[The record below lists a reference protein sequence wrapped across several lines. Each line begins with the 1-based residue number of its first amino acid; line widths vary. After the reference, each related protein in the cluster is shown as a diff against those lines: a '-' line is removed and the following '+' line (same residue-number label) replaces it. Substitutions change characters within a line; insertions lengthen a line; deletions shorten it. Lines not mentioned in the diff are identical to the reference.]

1 MSKILIIGSSYTIK
15 STFKKKY
22 LIDELTFLDFR
33 QLWDKRELQQF
44 DKIILSGFH
53 RKILNKNKYII
64 NTYIEEYNDLIVY
77 LLKHCT
83 ELYLIST
90 FIPNKISFSRVVFF
104 YQNLLIKIFS
114 HKNLYVLSFP
124 KIIDSSF
131 KEKISYKILNFFK
144 ISLTEQDYLIKHTEK
159 FILKQI
165 SKPRYFFLKIPR
177 NMFLERFLRIL
188 DVNLDKKDV
197 KFK

>member
-15 STFKKKY
+15 DTFKKKY

-53 RKILNKNKYII
+53 RKILNKNKNII
-64 NTYIEEYNDLIVY
+64 NTYIEEYNNFVIY

-90 FIPNKISFSRVVFF
+90 FIPNKISFSRVVYF
-104 YQNLLIKIFS
+104 YQNLIIKIFS
-114 HKNLYVLSFP
+114 YKNMFVLSFP

-131 KEKISYKILNFFK
+131 KEKISYKILNIFK
-144 ISLTEQDYLIKHTEK
+144 INFTEQNYLIKYTEE

-177 NMFLERFLRIL
+177 NMFLERLLRIL
-188 DVNLDKKDV
+188 DVNFQKKEV
-197 KFK
+197 

>member
-15 STFKKKY
+15 DTFKKKY

-33 QLWDKRELQQF
+33 QLWDERKLQQF

-53 RKILNKNKYII
+53 RKILNKNKNII
-64 NTYIEEYNDLIVY
+64 NTYIEEYNNFVIY

-104 YQNLLIKIFS
+104 YQNLIIKIFS
-114 HKNLYVLSFP
+114 YKNIFILSFP

-165 SKPRYFFLKIPR
+165 SKPKYFFLKIPR
-177 NMFLERFLRIL
+177 TMFLERLLRIL
-188 DVNLDKKDV
+188 DVNLQKKEV
-197 KFK
+197 

>member
-15 STFKKKY
+15 DTFKKKY

-33 QLWDKRELQQF
+33 QLWDERKLQQF

-53 RKILNKNKYII
+53 RKILNKNKNII
-64 NTYIEEYNDLIVY
+64 NTYIEEYNNFVIY

-104 YQNLLIKIFS
+104 YQNLIIKIFS
-114 HKNLYVLSFP
+114 YKNIFILSFP

-131 KEKISYKILNFFK
+131 KEKISYKILNIFK
-144 ISLTEQDYLIKHTEK
+144 ISFTEQNYLIKHTEK

-165 SKPRYFFLKIPR
+165 SKPKYFFLKIPR
-177 NMFLERFLRIL
+177 TMFLERLLRIL
-188 DVNLDKKDV
+188 DVNLQKKEV
-197 KFK
+197 

>member
-15 STFKKKY
+15 NTFKKKY

-53 RKILNKNKYII
+53 RKILNKNKNII
-64 NTYIEEYNDLIVY
+64 NTYIEEYNNFIIY
-77 LLKHCT
+77 LLNHCT

-90 FIPNKISFSRVVFF
+90 FIPNKISFSIVVYF
-104 YQNLLIKIFS
+104 YQNLIIKIFS
-114 HKNLYVLSFP
+114 YKNIFVLSFP

-131 KEKISYKILNFFK
+131 KEKISYKILNIFK
-144 ISLTEQDYLIKHTEK
+144 INFTEQNYLIKYTEE

-177 NMFLERFLRIL
+177 NMFLERLLRIL
-188 DVNLDKKDV
+188 DVNFQKKEV
-197 KFK
+197 

>member
-15 STFKKKY
+15 NTFKKKY

-53 RKILNKNKYII
+53 RKILNKNKNII
-64 NTYIEEYNDLIVY
+64 NTYIEEYNNFIIY
-77 LLKHCT
+77 LLNHCT

-90 FIPNKISFSRVVFF
+90 FIPNKISFSRVVYF
-104 YQNLLIKIFS
+104 YQNLVIKIFS
-114 HKNLYVLSFP
+114 YKNIFVLSFP

-131 KEKISYKILNFFK
+131 KEKISYKILNIFK
-144 ISLTEQDYLIKHTEK
+144 INFTEQNYLIKYTEE

-177 NMFLERFLRIL
+177 NMFLERLLRIL
-188 DVNLDKKDV
+188 VVNFQKKEV
-197 KFK
+197 

>member
-15 STFKKKY
+15 NTFKKKY

-33 QLWDKRELQQF
+33 QLWYKRELQQF

-53 RKILNKNKYII
+53 RKILNKNNNII
-64 NTYIEEYNDLIVY
+64 KTYIEEYNDFVIY

-90 FIPNKISFSRVVFF
+90 FIPNKVSFSRVVFF

-114 HKNLYVLSFP
+114 YKNMYVLSFP
-124 KIIDSSF
+124 KIIDSGF

-177 NMFLERFLRIL
+177 NMFLERLLRIL
-188 DVNLDKKDV
+188 DVNLEKKDA
-197 KFK
+197 

>member
-1 MSKILIIGSSYTIK
+1 VSKILIIGSSYTIK

-22 LIDELTFLDFR
+22 LIDELTFIDFR
-33 QLWDKRELQQF
+33 QLWNKRELQQF

-64 NTYIEEYNDLIVY
+64 NTYIEEYNDLILY

-90 FIPNKISFSRVVFF
+90 FIPNKVSFSRVVFF

-114 HKNLYVLSFP
+114 YKNMYVLSFP
-124 KIIDSSF
+124 KIIDSGF

-177 NMFLERFLRIL
+177 NMFLERLLRIL
-188 DVNLDKKDV
+188 DVNLEKKDA
-197 KFK
+197 

>member
-15 STFKKKY
+15 NTFKKKY

-53 RKILNKNKYII
+53 RKILNKNKNII
-64 NTYIEEYNDLIVY
+64 NTYIEEYNNFIIY
-77 LLKHCT
+77 LLNHCT

-104 YQNLLIKIFS
+104 YQNLIIKIFS
-114 HKNLYVLSFP
+114 YKNIFILSFP

-131 KEKISYKILNFFK
+131 KEKISYKILNIFK
-144 ISLTEQDYLIKHTEK
+144 ISFTEQNYLIKHTEK

-165 SKPRYFFLKIPR
+165 SKPKYFFLKIPR
-177 NMFLERFLRIL
+177 TMFLERLLRIL
-188 DVNLDKKDV
+188 DVNLQKKEV
-197 KFK
+197 

>member
-22 LIDELTFLDFR
+22 LYDELTFLDFR
-33 QLWDKRELQQF
+33 HLWDKRELKQF

-53 RKILNKNKYII
+53 RKILNKSNNIVNIYID
-64 NTYIEEYNDLIVY
+64 EYNNFIIY

-90 FIPNKISFSRVVFF
+90 FIPNKISFSRIVFF
-104 YQNLLIKIFS
+104 YQSLLIKIFS
-114 HKNLYVLSFP
+114 YKNVFILSFP
-124 KIIDSSF
+124 KIINSSF
-131 KEKISYKILNFFK
+131 KEKIIYKILKFFK

-159 FILKQI
+159 FILKDV
-165 SKPRYFFLKIPR
+165 SKPKYFFLKIPR
-177 NMFLERFLRIL
+177 NMFLERLLRIL
-188 DVNLDKKDV
+188 DINVQ
-197 KFK
+197 

>member
-15 STFKKKY
+15 NTFKKKY

-53 RKILNKNKYII
+53 RKILNKNKNII
-64 NTYIEEYNDLIVY
+64 NTYIEEYNNFIIY
-77 LLKHCT
+77 LLNHCT

-90 FIPNKISFSRVVFF
+90 FIPNKISFSRVVYF
-104 YQNLLIKIFS
+104 YQNLIIKIFS
-114 HKNLYVLSFP
+114 YKNMFVLSFP

-131 KEKISYKILNFFK
+131 KEKISYKILNIFK
-144 ISLTEQDYLIKHTEK
+144 INFTEQNYLIKYTEE

-177 NMFLERFLRIL
+177 NMFLERLLRIL
-188 DVNLDKKDV
+188 DVNFQKKEV
-197 KFK
+197 

>member
-15 STFKKKY
+15 NTFKKKY

-53 RKILNKNKYII
+53 RKILNKNKNII
-64 NTYIEEYNDLIVY
+64 NTYIEEYNNFIIY
-77 LLKHCT
+77 LLNHCT

-90 FIPNKISFSRVVFF
+90 FIPNKISFSRVVYF
-104 YQNLLIKIFS
+104 YQNLVIKIFS
-114 HKNLYVLSFP
+114 YKNIFVLSFP

-131 KEKISYKILNFFK
+131 KEKISYKILNIFK
-144 ISLTEQDYLIKHTEK
+144 INFTEQNYLIKYTEE

-177 NMFLERFLRIL
+177 NMFLERLLRIL
-188 DVNLDKKDV
+188 DVNFQKKEV
-197 KFK
+197 

>member
-15 STFKKKY
+15 NTFKKKY

-53 RKILNKNKYII
+53 RKILNKNKNII
-64 NTYIEEYNDLIVY
+64 NTYIEEYNNFVIY

-104 YQNLLIKIFS
+104 YQNLIIKIFS
-114 HKNLYVLSFP
+114 YKNIFILSFP

-131 KEKISYKILNFFK
+131 KEKISYKILNIFK
-144 ISLTEQDYLIKHTEK
+144 ISFTEQNYLIKHTEK

-165 SKPRYFFLKIPR
+165 SKPKYFFLKIPR
-177 NMFLERFLRIL
+177 TMFLERLLRIL
-188 DVNLDKKDV
+188 DVNLQKKEV
-197 KFK
+197 

>member
-22 LIDELTFLDFR
+22 LIDELTFMDFR
-33 QLWDKRELQQF
+33 QLWNKRELQQF

-64 NTYIEEYNDLIVY
+64 NTYIEEYNDLILY

-114 HKNLYVLSFP
+114 YKNMYVLSFP
-124 KIIDSSF
+124 KIIDSGF

-177 NMFLERFLRIL
+177 NMFLERLLRIL
-188 DVNLDKKDV
+188 DVNLEKKDA
-197 KFK
+197 

>member
-1 MSKILIIGSSYTIK
+1 VSKILIIGSSYIIK

-22 LIDELTFLDFR
+22 LIDELTFINFR
-33 QLWDKRELQQF
+33 QLWNKRELQQF

-53 RKILNKNKYII
+53 RKILNKNKHII
-64 NTYIEEYNDLIVY
+64 NTYIEEYNDFILY

-90 FIPNKISFSRVVFF
+90 FIPNKVSFSRVVFF

-114 HKNLYVLSFP
+114 HKNMYVLSFP
-124 KIIDSSF
+124 KIIDSGF
-131 KEKISYKILNFFK
+131 KEKISYRILNFFK

-177 NMFLERFLRIL
+177 NMFLERLLRIL
-188 DVNLDKKDV
+188 DVNLEKKDA
-197 KFK
+197 

>member
-15 STFKKKY
+15 NTFKKKY

-53 RKILNKNKYII
+53 RKILNENKNII
-64 NTYIEEYNDLIVY
+64 NTYIEEYNNFIIY
-77 LLKHCT
+77 LLNHCT

-90 FIPNKISFSRVVFF
+90 FIPNKISFSRVVYF
-104 YQNLLIKIFS
+104 YQNLIIEIFS
-114 HKNLYVLSFP
+114 YKNIFVLSFP

-131 KEKISYKILNFFK
+131 KEKISYKILNIFK
-144 ISLTEQDYLIKHTEK
+144 INFTEQNYLIKYTEK

-177 NMFLERFLRIL
+177 NMFLERLLRIL
-188 DVNLDKKDV
+188 DVNFQKKEV
-197 KFK
+197 

>member
-15 STFKKKY
+15 NTFKKKY

-53 RKILNKNKYII
+53 RKILNENKNII
-64 NTYIEEYNDLIVY
+64 NTYIEEYNNFIIY
-77 LLKHCT
+77 LLNHCT

-90 FIPNKISFSRVVFF
+90 FIPNKISFSRVVYF
-104 YQNLLIKIFS
+104 YQNLIIKIFS
-114 HKNLYVLSFP
+114 YKNIFVLSFP

-131 KEKISYKILNFFK
+131 KEKISYKILNIFK
-144 ISLTEQDYLIKHTEK
+144 INFTEQNYLIKYTEE

-177 NMFLERFLRIL
+177 NMFLERLLRIL
-188 DVNLDKKDV
+188 DVNFQKKEV
-197 KFK
+197 

>member
-15 STFKKKY
+15 NTFKKKY

-53 RKILNKNKYII
+53 RKILNKNKNII
-64 NTYIEEYNDLIVY
+64 NTYIEEYNNFIIY
-77 LLKHCT
+77 LLNHCT

-90 FIPNKISFSRVVFF
+90 FIPNKISFSRVVYF
-104 YQNLLIKIFS
+104 YQNLIIKIFS
-114 HKNLYVLSFP
+114 YKNMFVLSFP

-131 KEKISYKILNFFK
+131 KEKINYKILNIFK
-144 ISLTEQDYLIKHTEK
+144 INFTEQNYLIKYTEE

-177 NMFLERFLRIL
+177 NMFLERLLRIL
-188 DVNLDKKDV
+188 DVNFQKKEV
-197 KFK
+197 

>member
-1 MSKILIIGSSYTIK
+1 VSKILIIGSSYTIK
-15 STFKKKY
+15 DTFKKKY

-33 QLWDKRELQQF
+33 QLWDERKLQQF

-53 RKILNKNKYII
+53 RKILNKNKNII
-64 NTYIEEYNDLIVY
+64 NTYIEEYNNFVIY

-104 YQNLLIKIFS
+104 YQNLIIKIFS
-114 HKNLYVLSFP
+114 YKNIFILSFP

-131 KEKISYKILNFFK
+131 KEKISYKILNIFK
-144 ISLTEQDYLIKHTEK
+144 ISFTEQNYLIKHTEK

-165 SKPRYFFLKIPR
+165 SKPKYFFLKIPR
-177 NMFLERFLRIL
+177 TMFLERLLRIL
-188 DVNLDKKDV
+188 DVNLQKKEV
-197 KFK
+197 

>member
-22 LIDELTFLDFR
+22 LIDELTFMDFR
-33 QLWDKRELQQF
+33 QLWNKRELQQF

-64 NTYIEEYNDLIVY
+64 NTYIEEYNDLILY

-90 FIPNKISFSRVVFF
+90 FIPNKVSFSRVVFF

-114 HKNLYVLSFP
+114 YKNMYVLSFP
-124 KIIDSSF
+124 KIIDSGF
-131 KEKISYKILNFFK
+131 KEKISYRILNFFK

-177 NMFLERFLRIL
+177 NMFLERLLRIL
-188 DVNLDKKDV
+188 DVNLEKKDA
-197 KFK
+197 

>member
-15 STFKKKY
+15 DTFKKKY

-33 QLWDKRELQQF
+33 QLWDERKLQQF

-53 RKILNKNKYII
+53 RKILNKNKNII
-64 NTYIEEYNDLIVY
+64 NTYIEEYNNFIIY

-104 YQNLLIKIFS
+104 YQNLIIKIFS
-114 HKNLYVLSFP
+114 YKNIFILSFP

-131 KEKISYKILNFFK
+131 KEKISYKILNIFK
-144 ISLTEQDYLIKHTEK
+144 ISFTEQNYLIKHTEK

-165 SKPRYFFLKIPR
+165 SKPKYFFLKIPR
-177 NMFLERFLRIL
+177 TMFLERLLRIL
-188 DVNLDKKDV
+188 DVNLQKKEV
-197 KFK
+197 

>member
-22 LIDELTFLDFR
+22 LIDELTFLNFR

-53 RKILNKNKYII
+53 RKILDKNKNII
-64 NTYIEEYNDLIVY
+64 KTYIDEYNDFVIY
-77 LLKHCT
+77 LLKHCS

-104 YQNLLIKIFS
+104 YQNLLIKIIS
-114 HKNLYVLSFP
+114 YKNIFVLSFP
-124 KIIDSSF
+124 KIVDSNF
-131 KEKISYKILNFFK
+131 KEKISYKVLNFFK
-144 ISLTEQDYLIKHTEK
+144 ISLTEQNYLIKHTEK

-177 NMFLERFLRIL
+177 NMFLERLLRIL
-188 DVNLDKKDV
+188 DVNFQKKEV
-197 KFK
+197 

>member
-15 STFKKKY
+15 NTFKKKY

-44 DKIILSGFH
+44 DKIILSGFY
-53 RKILNKNKYII
+53 RKILNKNKNII
-64 NTYIEEYNDLIVY
+64 NTYIEEYNNFIIY
-77 LLKHCT
+77 LLNHCT

-90 FIPNKISFSRVVFF
+90 FIPNKISFSRVVYF
-104 YQNLLIKIFS
+104 YQNLIIKIFS
-114 HKNLYVLSFP
+114 YKNIFVLSFP

-131 KEKISYKILNFFK
+131 KEKISYKILNIFK
-144 ISLTEQDYLIKHTEK
+144 INFTEQNYLIKYTEE

-177 NMFLERFLRIL
+177 NMFLERLLRIL
-188 DVNLDKKDV
+188 DVNFQKKEV
-197 KFK
+197 

>member
-1 MSKILIIGSSYTIK
+1 VSKILIIGSSYTIK
-15 STFKKKY
+15 DTFKKKY

-33 QLWDKRELQQF
+33 QLWDERKLQQF

-53 RKILNKNKYII
+53 RKILNKNKNII
-64 NTYIEEYNDLIVY
+64 NTYIEEYNNFVIY

-90 FIPNKISFSRVVFF
+90 FIPNKISFSRVVYF
-104 YQNLLIKIFS
+104 YQNLVIKIFS
-114 HKNLYVLSFP
+114 YKNIFVLSFP

-131 KEKISYKILNFFK
+131 KEKISYKILNIFK
-144 ISLTEQDYLIKHTEK
+144 ISFTEQNYLIKHTEK

-165 SKPRYFFLKIPR
+165 SKPKYFFLKIPR
-177 NMFLERFLRIL
+177 TMFLERLLRIL
-188 DVNLDKKDV
+188 DVNLQKKEV
-197 KFK
+197 

>member
-15 STFKKKY
+15 DTFKKKY

-33 QLWDKRELQQF
+33 QLWDERKLQQF

-53 RKILNKNKYII
+53 RKILNKNKNII
-64 NTYIEEYNDLIVY
+64 NTYIEEYNNFIIY
-77 LLKHCT
+77 LLNHCT

-104 YQNLLIKIFS
+104 YQNLIIKIFS
-114 HKNLYVLSFP
+114 YKNIFILSFP

-131 KEKISYKILNFFK
+131 KEKISYKILNIFK
-144 ISLTEQDYLIKHTEK
+144 ISFTEQNYLIKHTEK

-165 SKPRYFFLKIPR
+165 SKPKYFFLKIPR
-177 NMFLERFLRIL
+177 TMFLERLLRIL
-188 DVNLDKKDV
+188 DVNLQKKEV
-197 KFK
+197 

>member
-15 STFKKKY
+15 NTFKKKY

-53 RKILNKNKYII
+53 RKILNKNKNII
-64 NTYIEEYNDLIVY
+64 NTYIEEYNNFIIY
-77 LLKHCT
+77 LLNHCT

-90 FIPNKISFSRVVFF
+90 FIPNKISFSRVVYF
-104 YQNLLIKIFS
+104 YQNLIIKIFS
-114 HKNLYVLSFP
+114 YKNIFVLSFP

-131 KEKISYKILNFFK
+131 KEKISYKILNIFK
-144 ISLTEQDYLIKHTEK
+144 INFTEQNYLIKYTEE

-177 NMFLERFLRIL
+177 NMFLERLLRIL
-188 DVNLDKKDV
+188 DVNFQKKEV
-197 KFK
+197 

>member
-15 STFKKKY
+15 NTFKKKY

-53 RKILNKNKYII
+53 RKILNKNKNII
-64 NTYIEEYNDLIVY
+64 NTYIEEYNNFIIY
-77 LLKHCT
+77 LLNHCT

-90 FIPNKISFSRVVFF
+90 FIPNKISFSRVVYF
-104 YQNLLIKIFS
+104 YQNLIIKIFS
-114 HKNLYVLSFP
+114 YKNIFVLSFP

-131 KEKISYKILNFFK
+131 KEKINYKILNIFK
-144 ISLTEQDYLIKHTEK
+144 INFTEQNYLIKYTEE

-177 NMFLERFLRIL
+177 NMFLERLLRIL
-188 DVNLDKKDV
+188 DVNFQKKEV
-197 KFK
+197 

>member
-22 LIDELTFLDFR
+22 LTDELTFLDFR
-33 QLWDKRELQQF
+33 QLWDKRELQKF

-64 NTYIEEYNDLIVY
+64 STYIEEYNDLIVY

-114 HKNLYVLSFP
+114 YKNMYVLSFP

-177 NMFLERFLRIL
+177 NMFLERLLRIL
-188 DVNLDKKDV
+188 DVNLEKKDV
-197 KFK
+197 

>member
-15 STFKKKY
+15 NTFKKKY

-53 RKILNKNKYII
+53 RKILNKNKNII
-64 NTYIEEYNDLIVY
+64 NTYIEEYNNFVIY

-90 FIPNKISFSRVVFF
+90 FIPNKISFSRVVYF
-104 YQNLLIKIFS
+104 YQNLVIKIFS
-114 HKNLYVLSFP
+114 YKNIFVLSFP

-131 KEKISYKILNFFK
+131 KEKISYKILNIFK
-144 ISLTEQDYLIKHTEK
+144 INFTEQNYLIKYTEE

-177 NMFLERFLRIL
+177 NMFLERLLRIL
-188 DVNLDKKDV
+188 DVNFQKKEV
-197 KFK
+197 

>member
-15 STFKKKY
+15 NTFKKKY

-53 RKILNKNKYII
+53 RKILNKNKNII
-64 NTYIEEYNDLIVY
+64 NTYIEEYNNFIIY
-77 LLKHCT
+77 LLNHCT

-90 FIPNKISFSRVVFF
+90 FIPNKISFSRVVYF
-104 YQNLLIKIFS
+104 YQNLIIKIFS
-114 HKNLYVLSFP
+114 YKNIFVLSFP

-177 NMFLERFLRIL
+177 NMFLERLLRIL
-188 DVNLDKKDV
+188 DVNFQKKEV
-197 KFK
+197 

>member
-15 STFKKKY
+15 NTFKKKY

-33 QLWDKRELQQF
+33 QLWDERKLQQF

-53 RKILNKNKYII
+53 RKILNKNKNII
-64 NTYIEEYNDLIVY
+64 NTYIEEYNDLILY

-90 FIPNKISFSRVVFF
+90 FIPNKISFSRVVYF
-104 YQNLLIKIFS
+104 YQNLIIEIFS
-114 HKNLYVLSFP
+114 YKNIFGLAFP
-124 KIIDSSF
+124 KIMDSSV
-131 KEKISYKILNFFK
+131 KEKISYKILNIFK
-144 ISLTEQDYLIKHTEK
+144 ISFTEQNYLIKHTEK

-165 SKPRYFFLKIPR
+165 SKPKYFFLKIPR
-177 NMFLERFLRIL
+177 TMFLDRLLRIL
-188 DVNLDKKDV
+188 DVNLQKKEV
-197 KFK
+197 

>member
-15 STFKKKY
+15 NTFKKKY

-44 DKIILSGFH
+44 DKIILSCFH
-53 RKILNKNKYII
+53 RKILNENKNII
-64 NTYIEEYNDLIVY
+64 NTYIEEYNNFIIY
-77 LLKHCT
+77 LLNHCT

-90 FIPNKISFSRVVFF
+90 FIPNKISFSRVVYF
-104 YQNLLIKIFS
+104 YQNLIIKIFS
-114 HKNLYVLSFP
+114 YKNMFVLSFP

-131 KEKISYKILNFFK
+131 KEKISYKILNIFK
-144 ISLTEQDYLIKHTEK
+144 INFTEQNYLIKYTEE

-177 NMFLERFLRIL
+177 NMFLERLLRIL
-188 DVNLDKKDV
+188 DVNFQKKEV
-197 KFK
+197 

>member
-15 STFKKKY
+15 NTFKKKY

-53 RKILNKNKYII
+53 RKILNKNKNII
-64 NTYIEEYNDLIVY
+64 NTYIEEYNNFIIY
-77 LLKHCT
+77 LLNHCT

-90 FIPNKISFSRVVFF
+90 FIPNKISFSRVVYF
-104 YQNLLIKIFS
+104 YQNLIIEIFS
-114 HKNLYVLSFP
+114 YKNIFVLSFP

-131 KEKISYKILNFFK
+131 KEKISYKILNIFK
-144 ISLTEQDYLIKHTEK
+144 INFTEQNYLIKYTEE

-177 NMFLERFLRIL
+177 NMFLERLLRIL
-188 DVNLDKKDV
+188 DVNFQKKEV
-197 KFK
+197 

>member
-114 HKNLYVLSFP
+114 YKNMYVLSFP

-177 NMFLERFLRIL
+177 NMFLERLLRIL
-188 DVNLDKKDV
+188 DVNLEKKDV
-197 KFK
+197 

>member
-15 STFKKKY
+15 NTFKKKY

-33 QLWDKRELQQF
+33 QLWNKRELQQF

-53 RKILNKNKYII
+53 RKILNKNKNII
-64 NTYIEEYNDLIVY
+64 NIYIEEYNDFVIY
-77 LLKHCT
+77 LLKHCS

-114 HKNLYVLSFP
+114 YKNIFILSFP

-131 KEKISYKILNFFK
+131 KGKIIYKILNFFN
-144 ISLTEQDYLIKHTEK
+144 ISLTEQNYLIKYTEK
-159 FILKQI
+159 FILKKI
-165 SKPRYFFLKIPR
+165 SKPRFFFLKIPR
-177 NMFLERFLRIL
+177 NMFLERLLRIF
-188 DVNLDKKDV
+188 DVNLQNKKV
-197 KFK
+197 

>member
-15 STFKKKY
+15 NTFKKKY

-53 RKILNKNKYII
+53 RKILNENKNII
-64 NTYIEEYNDLIVY
+64 NTYIEEYNNFIIY
-77 LLKHCT
+77 LLNHCT

-90 FIPNKISFSRVVFF
+90 FIPNKISFSRVVYF
-104 YQNLLIKIFS
+104 YQNLVIKIFS
-114 HKNLYVLSFP
+114 YKNIFVLSFP

-131 KEKISYKILNFFK
+131 KEKISYKILNIFK
-144 ISLTEQDYLIKHTEK
+144 INFTEQNYLIKYTEE

-177 NMFLERFLRIL
+177 NMFLERLLRIL
-188 DVNLDKKDV
+188 DVNFQKKEV
-197 KFK
+197 